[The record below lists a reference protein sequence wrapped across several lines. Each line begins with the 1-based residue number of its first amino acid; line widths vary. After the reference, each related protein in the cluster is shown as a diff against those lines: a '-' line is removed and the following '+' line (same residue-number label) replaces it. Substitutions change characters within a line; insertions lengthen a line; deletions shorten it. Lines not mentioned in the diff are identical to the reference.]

1 MNDELKTY
9 RRDLHQIPE
18 LGFDLNLTSAYIYK
32 TLVGMGYHPI
42 SMAKTGWVIQK
53 KGKSQKSILFRTDM
67 DALPVFEQTDVSF
80 QSRHQGKM
88 HACGHDGH
96 MSMMLGFAKYV
107 SSLEHL
113 NKSVVMIFQPAEE
126 GPGGAKVMID
136 EGLFQM
142 FEIEAVYGIHLYPGL
157 EEGLYGLVDGPMM
170 AQNGEFDLVI
180 KGESSHGAMPHLGT
194 DTMIAA
200 AQLIQGYQSIIS
212 RNLNP
217 LDSAVITVGTI
228 RGGEARNII
237 AKEISMSGTVRAFK
251 TEVYEM
257 IKDRMHLIESGIE
270 KSYDVIIHND
280 IKDYYPPVTNDHHL
294 FTLLKDALPQALYK
308 IIEPMTVSEDFA
320 FYQKHVPGVF
330 VMLGSKNE
338 KKGYI
343 HPLHSSYFNFDES
356 ILEQG
361 VKLYQTILKV
371 HHVI

>member
-32 TLVGMGYHPI
+32 TLVEMGYHPI